1 MCEAEEFSDKNLL
14 LFQKKQP
21 TEANTNETVN
31 TVKKNLSCKEQES
44 I

>member
-1 MCEAEEFSDKNLL
+1 MCEAKEFSDKNLL
-14 LFQKKQP
+14 LFQKTQA

-31 TVKKNLSCKEQES
+31 TVKENLSCKEQES